1 MTERETGMEPGE
13 DYEVEAM
20 VGYDVDD
27 GVAVLTIDRPE
38 KLNALDNEVLL
49 ELADRVDQALED
61 EDVLAIV
68 ITGAGPKS
76 FVAGADIGMLA
87 EQGVLDGRE
96 NSHLG
101 QQVFHDIENCML
113 PVIAAVNGFA
123 LGGGCELA
131 LACDFRYAATNAIFG
146 LPEVSLGIIPGY
158 GGTQRLPRLIGPGAA
173 LELIL
178 TGNKIDAQEA
188 LRLGLVNKV
197 VEPEALLDA
206 CKETARTIAAR
217 GPLAVRMAK
226 EVVRRGADMTIEEG
240 LSLEADL
247 FGMLSSTEDMREGM
261 RAFLEKR
268 KPQFRGR

>member
-1 MTERETGMEPGE
+1 MTDQDEELDIESSVK
-13 DYEVEAM
+13 YEI
-20 VGYDVDD
+20 DD
-27 GVAVLTIDRPE
+27 GIVVLTIDRPE

-49 ELADRVDQALED
+49 ELNDRVDQALED
-61 EDVLAIV
+61 EDAQAIV

-76 FVAGADIGMLA
+76 FVAGADISMLV
-87 EQGVLDGRE
+87 EQGVMDGRE
-96 NSHLG
+96 NAHLG
-101 QQVFHDIENCML
+101 QQVFHEIENCMM

-158 GGTQRLPRLIGPGAA
+158 GGTQRLPRLIGVGPA
-173 LELIL
+173 LELIM

-188 LRLGLVNKV
+188 YRLGLVNRV
-197 VEPEALLDA
+197 CEPEQLLDE
-206 CKETARTIAAR
+206 CKKTARKIASQ
-217 GPLAVRMAK
+217 GPIAVRTAK

-247 FGMLSSTEDMREGM
+247 FGMLSSTEDMHEGM
-261 RAFLEKR
+261 TAFLEKR
-268 KPQFRGR
+268 KPEFKDA